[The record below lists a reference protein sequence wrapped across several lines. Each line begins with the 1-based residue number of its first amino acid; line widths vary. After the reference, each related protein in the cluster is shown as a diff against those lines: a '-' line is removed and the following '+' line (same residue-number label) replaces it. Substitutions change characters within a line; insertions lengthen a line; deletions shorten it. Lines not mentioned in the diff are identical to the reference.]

1 MHANPFNRHATSP
14 YIRHR
19 QATNYFQSHTT
30 SPYYRSCEHVCKPLL
45 SSHNVSLLS
54 TSTGNQLCSPIIAHV
69 NMYANHFHRHTIN
82 VSLLSISAGNQL
94 FSASHNV
101 SLLSL
106 MLTCTQ
112 IAFLV
117 TQPLLVIAHVNME
130 HCIVRQA
137 TSFSVW
143 HRFPIIAHVKMHANC
158 VYRHIISLHCRH
170 RQATNYFRLQTS
182 FPYYRSCEHACKP
195 LVSSHNVSLLST
207 STGNQL
213 FSASHNVPL
222 LSLISTCTQTAVIVT
237 KRLLIIDINRQ
248 PTIFSATQRSPI
260 IAHVNKHANSLFCHT
275 STSYHRSHHHKALLQ
290 QATNY
295 FRRQTLFPYYRSR
308 EYSRE

>member
-1 MHANPFNRHATSP
+1 M
-14 YIRHR
+14 
-19 QATNYFQSHTT
+19 
-30 SPYYRSCEHVCKPLL
+30 K
-45 SSHNVSLLS
+45 
-54 TSTGNQLCSPIIAHV
+54 
-69 NMYANHFHRHTIN
+69 
-82 VSLLSISAGNQL
+82 
-94 FSASHNV
+94 
-101 SLLSL
+101 
-106 MLTCTQ
+106 
-112 IAFLV
+112 
-117 TQPLLVIAHVNME
+117 

-143 HRFPIIAHVKMHANC
+143 HRFPIIAHVKMHTNR
-158 VYRHIISLHCRH
+158 VYRHIISLYCRH

-182 FPYYRSCEHACKP
+182 FPYYRSCEHARKP

-222 LSLISTCTQTAVIVT
+222 LSLTWTCTQTAVIVT
-237 KRLLIIDINRQ
+237 QRLLIIDINRQ
-248 PTIFSATQRSPI
+248 PTIFSATQRFPI
-260 IAHVNKHANSLFCHT
+260 IAHVNMHANSLFRHT
-275 STSYHRSHHHKALLQ
+275 TTPYHRSHHHEALHQ

>member
-1 MHANPFNRHATSP
+1 MHANPCSRHATSP

-30 SPYYRSCEHVCKPLL
+30 FPYYRSCEHVCKPLL

-54 TSTGNQLCSPIIAHV
+54 TSTGNQLCSASHNFPYYRSCEHV
-69 NMYANHFHRHTIN
+69 CKPLLSSHN
-82 VSLLSISAGNQL
+82 VSLLSILTGNQL

-106 MLTCTQ
+106 MWTCTQ

-117 TQPLLVIAHVNME
+117 TQPLLVIAHVNMK

-143 HRFPIIAHVKMHANC
+143 HRFPIIAHVKKHAD
-158 VYRHIISLHCRH
+158 RFL
-170 RQATNYFRLQTS
+170 L
-182 FPYYRSCEHACKP
+182 
-195 LVSSHNVSLLST
+195 SHDISLLST

-213 FSASHNVPL
+213 FSASVIVSL
-222 LSLISTCTQTAVIVT
+222 LSLMWTCTQTSGIVT
-237 KRLLIIDINRQ
+237 QHFPIVDIDRQ
-248 PTIFSATQRSPI
+248 PTIFGFSHRFPI
-260 IAHVNKHANSLFCHT
+260 IAHVNMHANFWYRHT
-275 STSYHRSHHHKALLQ
+275 TFPYCRHR

-295 FRRQTLFPYYRSR
+295 FQHHTTSPYYRSLEHARKPLLSSHNVFLLSTSTGNQLFQRHTTFPYYRSR
-308 EYSRE
+308 EHARK